1 MVLEVLAYA
10 RRQGKEMMLKDWK
23 RRDKLAIVKK
33 SKGIC
38 KLLVPIRERVRI
50 GTKNQSPKMNR
61 ILFTNNTNLRNLIER
76 IKRRRRMRGRRIGRH
91 MREETKCISN

>member
-10 RRQGKEMMLKDWK
+10 HRQGKEMTLKGWK

-38 KLLVPIRERVRI
+38 KLSVLIRKCVRMGRKKI
-50 GTKNQSPKMNR
+50 
-61 ILFTNNTNLRNLIER
+61 NLL
-76 IKRRRRMRGRRIGRH
+76 K
-91 MREETKCISN
+91 